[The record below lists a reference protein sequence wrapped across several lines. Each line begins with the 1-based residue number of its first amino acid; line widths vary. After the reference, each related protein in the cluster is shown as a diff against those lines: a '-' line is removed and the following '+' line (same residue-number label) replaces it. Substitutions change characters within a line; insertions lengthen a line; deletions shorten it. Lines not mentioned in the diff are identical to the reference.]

1 MPSIPLLPEIP
12 TERSHRVALLRDL
25 PMSELLIHEIYKSIQ
40 GESRYAGLPCVF
52 VRTAVCDLR
61 CSWCDTPHA
70 FNKGERLSR
79 AEVFAKAIAFDC
91 PLVEITGGEPL
102 LQPAVFPLMTELCDA
117 GKTVLLETSGGRD
130 IAPVDP
136 RVHIVMDLKCPDS
149 GECESN
155 YWPNLDTLKPT
166 DEIKFVV
173 ASRADWEWAEAT
185 IREHDLTGRFHVLV
199 SGTFG
204 SIASAEL
211 VDWVLASQLN
221 VRFQLQLHKYVWD
234 PKAKGV

>member
-1 MPSIPLLPEIP
+1 MRSIELLPEIP
-12 TERSHRVALLRDL
+12 TDRKHRVQLLNEL
-25 PMSELLIHEIYKSIQ
+25 PNDELLIHEIYKSIQ
-40 GESRYAGLPCVF
+40 GESQYAGLQCVF

-70 FNKGERLSR
+70 FNKGERFTF
-79 AEVFAKAIAFDC
+79 AEVFTKTMAFDS

-102 LQPAVFPLMTELCDA
+102 LQPAVFPLMADLCDA

-130 IAPVDP
+130 IGPVDS

-149 GECESN
+149 GESGSN
-155 YWPNLDTLKPT
+155 FWPNLEKLKST
-166 DEIKFVV
+166 DEIKFVI
-173 ASRADWEWAEAT
+173 ASRNDWDWTEAT
-185 IREHDLTGRFHVLV
+185 IREFDLTKRASVLV

-204 SIASAEL
+204 SVIPAEL
-211 VDWVLASQLN
+211 VDWVLASNMN
-221 VRFQLQLHKYVWD
+221 VRFQLQLHKYIWD

>member
-1 MPSIPLLPEIP
+1 M
-12 TERSHRVALLRDL
+12 
-25 PMSELLIHEIYKSIQ
+25 
-40 GESRYAGLPCVF
+40 
-52 VRTAVCDLR
+52 
-61 CSWCDTPHA
+61 
-70 FNKGERLSR
+70 
-79 AEVFAKAIAFDC
+79 
-91 PLVEITGGEPL
+91 
-102 LQPAVFPLMTELCDA
+102 MTELCDA

-199 SGTFG
+199 SATFG

-211 VDWVLASQLN
+211 VDWVLESQLN